1 MAKELAYQIAHAE
14 LTKGQVRLA
23 GYILKNQ
30 KRVLGMTALEV
41 GREVGMSDASVI
53 RFCRA
58 VGYSGFANL
67 KVQLQK
73 ELSLHSEKIGKHSL
87 YDRFVMQEEKYSK
100 DELDLSEMLTLMGGN
115 LENSL
120 RQNPAAT
127 FHTVA
132 DKLLSARKK
141 IIIGLRGGKG
151 CAVRFARLLQF
162 LSSDVACISD
172 EGQDEL
178 CSLAELTGQDVV
190 LNFSRFYR
198 IDEKMAEMLAAQQV
212 PYFVITDS
220 MASPFVKGA
229 QAVLLADTEHC
240 GFFHSM
246 IGVEG
251 ILEYLLILMCWAQ
264 PESFRAK
271 LQQRDAILAE
281 YREDKN

>member
-1 MAKELAYQIAHAE
+1 MEKELAYQIAHAE

-190 LNFSRFYR
+190 LVLNFSRFYR

-229 QAVLLADTEHC
+229 QAVLL
-240 GFFHSM
+240 
-246 IGVEG
+246 V
-251 ILEYLLILMCWAQ
+251 LMCWAQ